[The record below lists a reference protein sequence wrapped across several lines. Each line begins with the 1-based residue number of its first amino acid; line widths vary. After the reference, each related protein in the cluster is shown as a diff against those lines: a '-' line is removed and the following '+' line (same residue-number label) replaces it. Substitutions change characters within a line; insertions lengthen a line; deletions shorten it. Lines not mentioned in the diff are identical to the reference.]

1 MADSDPTQG
10 DKTQGSVFEVGKVR
24 ELVELMQ
31 QYELSEL
38 DLREGEQKIQ
48 LKRGPAYPV
57 APVAAAP
64 VYAAG
69 APAVA
74 PAAVGSV
81 PAAKSSGDDPN
92 WVTIKSPMIGTYY
105 SRPKPDSENFVKIG
119 DQIGEDSVVCIIEAM
134 KVFNEIKAEVSGK
147 IVAISVKNEDTL
159 DFGQVM
165 FKVDP
170 NG

>member
-1 MADSDPTQG
+1 MADSKP
-10 DKTQGSVFEVGKVR
+10 TQGSVFEVGKVR

-48 LKRGPAYPV
+48 LKRGPDYQIAPMAAAPAYAAP

-64 VYAAG
+64 AVGG
-69 APAVA
+69 APAA
-74 PAAVGSV
+74 SGG
-81 PAAKSSGDDPN
+81 GDDPK
-92 WVTIKSPMIGTYY
+92 WVTITSPMIGTYY

-134 KVFNEIKAEVSGK
+134 KVFNEIKAEISGK